1 MPRLSWKTAAKIAWR
16 EGRASSVKFFF
27 VILAVAAGVGALT
40 GVRGFAASF
49 KQLLLKEARTLM
61 AADVSVRQ
69 FLLPNA
75 EQQAKLAEFEKQ
87 GILRTWITETVTMAA
102 TERMPDPL
110 LVSVKAVDPS
120 EYPFYG
126 EVVLKPAGL
135 LAAVLTAD
143 QVAVSEDLL
152 LRLQMKLGDTIKV
165 GGIDFR
171 AAAIVE
177 KEPDRMAGSLN
188 VGPRLMMSRAGLER
202 TNLLRFGSRAAQRL
216 LFKLPPEVKGPPDA
230 VNAAKVEKIRLE
242 LKSTFP
248 EAMVIDF
255 RETHPLITR
264 GLTRS
269 TTFLSL
275 VSLIALIVGAIG
287 VAMAIHSHV
296 QQRLDSIA
304 IMKCLGANSTQV
316 MRIYLLQTLAL
327 GLLGGLLGVL
337 FGALIQ
343 AAFPLLIARYFQ
355 IAPDFRIDPSS
366 VAQGILIGLLATVL
380 FTAVPLLAVRHIR
393 PILILRRDMSETRLP
408 WRERLRRQWPALLAG
423 VLILLGMAGIAGWL
437 AEGNWRDSA
446 RLGLFFVGGLAFSL
460 LLLSGAAWLLL
471 WLLRR
476 FQQHVP
482 FWFPSALRHG
492 IANLYR
498 PGNQAGAVLVALGV
512 GVMFTLTV
520 YLVQQQMIGQ
530 LAASAPP
537 GMPNVFLI
545 DIQDS
550 QKDALVKLLKA
561 QQGVTREPEIVPAV
575 AIRLKTVNGK
585 ALDQLELKGFERR
598 FLQTRTVTWYDTKP
612 DFVEMASGNWLAGP
626 NDVLINEDAAKALK
640 AKRGTAL
647 QFDAYGR
654 TINVQVVGTFKIE
667 QVRMGSGVE
676 FIFRKDQLA
685 GLPLNYF
692 GGVRVKTSQ
701 VAALQRAS
709 YRQFP
714 TISVINV
721 ADVLDIIQEVVDQ
734 IAVVVRFIS
743 GFAIVAG
750 IIILASSIAGTRFR
764 RIREVAILKTL
775 GGTRRRIAAI
785 FSVEFLV
792 LGALAGLLGG
802 GLATGFSYLLMS
814 RFFEA
819 ELGASL
825 LPVIVAI
832 VGSALIANV
841 AGWLASSRIL
851 AQRPLRILRDE

>member
-1 MPRLSWKTAAKIAWR
+1 MTPHLSWKTAGKIAWR
-16 EGRASSVKFFF
+16 EGRASSIKFFF

-49 KQLLLKEARTLM
+49 RQLLLKEARTLM

-69 FLLPNA
+69 FILPNPA
-75 EQQAKLAEFEKQ
+75 QQATLDTLEKR
-87 GILRTWITETVTMAA
+87 GISRTWITETLTMAA
-102 TERMPDPL
+102 TDRVPDPL
-110 LVSVKAVDPS
+110 LVSVKAVDPTQ
-120 EYPFYG
+120 YPFYG
-126 EVVLKPAGL
+126 QVVLKPAGL
-135 LAAVLTAD
+135 LATALTAE

-152 LRLQMKLGDTIKV
+152 LRMQMQLGDTIKV

-171 AAAIVE
+171 VAAIVD

-216 LFKLPPEVKGPPDA
+216 LFKLPIQPDA
-230 VNAAKVEKIRLE
+230 GVNSKFVDSIRAE
-242 LKSTFP
+242 LKGAFP

-304 IMKCLGANSTQV
+304 IMKCLGAGSTQV

-327 GLLGGLLGVL
+327 GLLGGLTGIV

-343 AAFPLLIARYFQ
+343 SAFPLLIARYFQ
-355 IAPDFRIDPSS
+355 IAPDFRIDPAS
-366 VAQGILIGLLATVL
+366 VGQGLAIGLLSTVL

-393 PILILRRDMSETRLP
+393 PILILRRDMAETRLP
-408 WRERLRRQWPALLAG
+408 WRERLRRNWPALLAG
-423 VLILLGMAGIAGWL
+423 LMILLGMAGIAGWL
-437 AEGNWRDSA
+437 SEGTWRDAA
-446 RLGLFFVGGLAFSL
+446 RLGAYFVGGLSFSL
-460 LLLSGAAWLLL
+460 GVLTGAAWLLL

-476 FQQHVP
+476 VQRHIP
-482 FWFPSALRHG
+482 FWVPSALRHG
-492 IANLYR
+492 MANLYR
-498 PGNQAGAVLVALGV
+498 PGNQASAVLVALGV
-512 GVMFTLTV
+512 GVMFTLTI

-545 DIQDS
+545 DIQAS
-550 QKDALVKLLKA
+550 QKDGLVKLLKA
-561 QQGVTREPEIVPAV
+561 QPGVQQEPEIVPAV
-575 AIRLKTVNGK
+575 ALRLKSVNGK
-585 ALDQLELKGFERR
+585 NVDQLNLKGFDRR
-598 FLQTRTVTWYDTKP
+598 FLQTRTVTWYAQRP
-612 DFVEMASGNWLAGP
+612 DFVELLSGAWPAGP
-626 NDVLINEDAAKALK
+626 DEVLLNEDSAKALQ
-640 AKRGTAL
+640 AKLGSVL
-647 QFDAYGR
+647 QFDGYGR
-654 TINVQVVGTFKIE
+654 AIPVRVAGTFKIE
-667 QVRMGSGVE
+667 QVRLGASVE
-676 FIFRKDQLA
+676 FIFLPQPLA

-701 VAALQRAS
+701 VSALQRAS
-709 YRQFP
+709 YREFP
-714 TISVINV
+714 TITVINV

-743 GFAIVAG
+743 GFAILAG
-750 IIILASSIAGTRFR
+750 IIILASSVAGTRFR

-785 FSVEFLV
+785 FSVEFLI

-802 GLATGFSYLLMS
+802 LLATGFAQLLLT

-819 ELGASL
+819 DPISSVV
-825 LPVIVAI
+825 PVLVAI
-832 VGSALIANV
+832 AATAFIANI

>member
-1 MPRLSWKTAAKIAWR
+1 MNWKTAAKIAWR
-16 EGRASSVKFFF
+16 EGRASSIKFFF

-40 GVRGFAASF
+40 GVRGFAAAF
-49 KQLLLKEARTLM
+49 RQLLLKEARTLM
-61 AADVSVRQ
+61 AADISVRQ
-69 FLLPNA
+69 FVLPNE

-87 GILRTWITETVTMAA
+87 GITRTWITETVTMAA
-102 TERMPDPL
+102 TARVPDPL

-120 EYPFYG
+120 GYPFYG
-126 EVVLKPAGL
+126 QVLLKPPGP
-135 LAAVLTAD
+135 LAAVLTPD

-152 LRLQMKLGDTIKV
+152 LRLQMQIGDTIKV

-171 AAAIVE
+171 VAAIVD

-188 VGPRLMMSRAGLER
+188 VGPRLMMSRQGLDR

-216 LFKLPPEVKGPPDA
+216 LFKLPPPVQGPA
-230 VNAAKVEKIRLE
+230 VNAATVERVRTE
-242 LKSTFP
+242 LKSAFP

-304 IMKCLGANSTQV
+304 IMKCLGANSTHV

-327 GLLGGLLGVL
+327 GLLGGLVGVC
-337 FGALIQ
+337 FGAAIQ
-343 AAFPLLIARYFQ
+343 SAFPLLIARYFQ

-393 PILILRRDMSETRLP
+393 PILILRRDMGETRLP

-423 VLILLGMAGIAGWL
+423 LLILLGMAGIAGWL
-437 AEGNWRDSA
+437 SEGSWRDAA

-460 LLLSGAAWLLL
+460 ALLSGAAWLLL

-482 FWFPSALRHG
+482 YWFPSAVRHG

-498 PGNQAGAVLVALGV
+498 PGNQASAVLVALGV

-545 DIQDS
+545 DIQES
-550 QKDALVKLLKA
+550 QKDALVRLLKS
-561 QQGVTREPEIVPAV
+561 QPGVQKEPEIVPAV
-575 AIRLKTVNGK
+575 SIRLKSVNG
-585 ALDQLELKGFERR
+585 APLDSLNLKGFDRR
-598 FLQTRTVTWYDTKP
+598 FLQTRTVTWYDSRP
-612 DFVEMASGNWLAGP
+612 DFVEMASGAWLGGP
-626 NDVLINEDAAKALK
+626 NDVLLNEDAAKALK
-640 AKRGTAL
+640 AKPGTAL

-654 TINVQVVGTFKIE
+654 PINVRVVGTFKIE
-667 QVRMGSGVE
+667 QVRLGSGVE
-676 FIFRKDQLA
+676 FIFPRAQLA

-714 TISVINV
+714 TVSVINV

-743 GFAIVAG
+743 GFAILAG
-750 IIILASSIAGTRFR
+750 IIILASSVAGTRFR
-764 RIREVAILKTL
+764 RVREVAILKTL

-785 FSVEFLV
+785 FSIEFLV

-802 GLATGFSYLLMS
+802 LLASGFTQVLMS

-819 ELGASL
+819 DPIASA
-825 LPVIVAI
+825 LPVFVAI
-832 VGSALIANV
+832 AGSALIANL

>member
-1 MPRLSWKTAAKIAWR
+1 MKPHLSWKTAAKIAWR

-49 KQLLLKEARTLM
+49 RQLLLKEARTLM

-69 FLLPNA
+69 FVLPNA
-75 EQQAKLAEFEKQ
+75 DQQTYLQALEKR
-87 GILRTWITETVTMAA
+87 GIRRTWITETVTMAA

-110 LVSVKAVDPS
+110 LVSVKAVNPA

-126 EVVLKPAGL
+126 HVILKPAAR
-135 LAAVLTAD
+135 LADVLTAD
-143 QVAVSEDLL
+143 TVAVSEDLL
-152 LRLQMKLGDTIKV
+152 LRMQMQVGDTIKV

-171 AAAIVE
+171 VAAIVD

-188 VGPRLMMSRAGLER
+188 VGPRLMLSRAGLER
-202 TNLLRFGSRAAQRL
+202 TNLLRFGSRASQRL
-216 LFKLPPEVKGPPDA
+216 LFKLPLPTNGTA
-230 VNAAKVEKIRLE
+230 VNSAYVESVRKD
-242 LKSTFP
+242 LKDNFP

-304 IMKCLGANSTQV
+304 IMKCLGAGSAQV

-327 GLLGGLLGVL
+327 GLLGGLVGAV

-355 IAPDFRIDPSS
+355 IAPDFRIDPGS
-366 VAQGILIGLLATVL
+366 VGQGILIGLLATIL

-423 VLILLGMAGIAGWL
+423 LLILLGMAGIAGWL
-437 AEGNWRDSA
+437 GEGNLRESA
-446 RLGLFFVGGLAFSL
+446 RLGGFFVGGLSFSIGVL
-460 LLLSGAAWLLL
+460 TGAAWLLL

-476 FQQHVP
+476 IQRSMPAWV
-482 FWFPSALRHG
+482 PSAARHG

-498 PGNQAGAVLVALGV
+498 PGNQASAVLVALGV

-520 YLVQQQMIGQ
+520 FLVQQQMIGQ

-545 DIQDS
+545 DIQES
-550 QKDALVKLLKA
+550 QRDGLVKLLKS
-561 QQGVTREPEIVPAV
+561 QKGVTKEPEIVPAV
-575 AIRLKTVNGK
+575 AVRLKTVNGT
-585 ALDQLELKGFERR
+585 AVDQLGLKGFDRR
-598 FLQTRTVTWYDTKP
+598 FLQTRTVTWYDTRP
-612 DFVEMASGNWLAGP
+612 DFVEMVKGTWFNNPDDILLS
-626 NDVLINEDAAKALK
+626 EDASKALN
-640 AKRGTAL
+640 APTGTQL

-654 TINVQVVGTFKIE
+654 AIAARVAGIYKIE

-676 FIFRKDQLA
+676 FIFRHQQLS

-701 VAALQRAS
+701 VSALQRAS

-743 GFAIVAG
+743 GFAILAG
-750 IIILASSIAGTRFR
+750 IIILASSVAGTRFR
-764 RIREVAILKTL
+764 RVREVAILKTL

-802 GLATGFSYLLMS
+802 LLASGFTQLLMS

-819 ELGASL
+819 EPTASIV
-825 LPVIVAI
+825 PVLAAI
-832 VGSALIANV
+832 AATAFIANI

>member
-1 MPRLSWKTAAKIAWR
+1 MTPHLSWKTAGKIAWR

-49 KQLLLKEARTLM
+49 RQLLLKEARTLM

-69 FLLPNA
+69 FILPNT
-75 EQQAKLAEFEKQ
+75 EQQAVLANLTGR
-87 GILRTWITETVTMAA
+87 GIARTWITETLTMAA
-102 TERMPDPL
+102 TERAPDPL
-110 LVSVKAVDPS
+110 LVSVKAVEPT

-126 EVVLKPAGL
+126 QVVLKPAGP
-135 LAAVLTAD
+135 LAAALTAD

-152 LRLQMKLGDTIKV
+152 LRMQMQVGDTIKV

-171 AAAIVE
+171 VAAIVD

-188 VGPRLMMSRAGLER
+188 VGPRLMMSRAGLDR
-202 TNLLRFGSRAAQRL
+202 TNLLRFGSRASQRL
-216 LFKLPPEVKGPPDA
+216 LFKLPRSPQGTVDSKY
-230 VNAAKVEKIRLE
+230 VESIRTE
-242 LKSTFP
+242 LKATFP

-304 IMKCLGANSTQV
+304 IMKCLGAGSTQV
-316 MRIYLLQTLAL
+316 MRIYLIQTLAL
-327 GLLGGLLGVL
+327 GLLGGLAGVAL
-337 FGALIQ
+337 GALIQ
-343 AAFPLLIARYFQ
+343 SAFPLLIARYFQ
-355 IAPDFRIDPSS
+355 IAPDFRIDPGS
-366 VAQGILIGLLATVL
+366 VAQGMLIGLLSTLL

-408 WRERLRRQWPALLAG
+408 WRERLRRQWPALVAG
-423 VLILLGMAGIAGWL
+423 LMILLGMAGIAGWL
-437 AEGNWRDSA
+437 SEGNLRDSA
-446 RLGLFFVGGLAFSL
+446 RLGAFFVGGLAISIGVLTGAASL
-460 LLLSGAAWLLL
+460 LLWA
-471 WLLRR
+471 LRR
-476 FQQHVP
+476 VQRYIP

-492 IANLYR
+492 MANLYR
-498 PGNQAGAVLVALGV
+498 PGNQASAVLVALGV

-545 DIQDS
+545 DIQET
-550 QKDALVKLLKA
+550 QKDGLVKLLKSQA
-561 QQGVTREPEIVPAV
+561 GVLKEPEIVPAV
-575 AIRLKTVNGK
+575 AVRLKSVNGTNV
-585 ALDQLELKGFERR
+585 DQLNLKGFDRR
-598 FLQTRTVTWYDTKP
+598 FLQTRTVTWYETRP
-612 DFVEMASGNWLAGP
+612 DFVEMISGGWLAGP
-626 NDVLINEDAAKALK
+626 NDVLLNEDAAKALK
-640 AKRGTAL
+640 ASPGTAL
-647 QFDAYGR
+647 QFEAYGR
-654 TINVQVVGTFKIE
+654 PMQARVAGTFKIE

-676 FIFRKDQLA
+676 FIFPRQQLA

-701 VAALQRAS
+701 VSALQRAS

-743 GFAIVAG
+743 GFAILAG
-750 IIILASSIAGTRFR
+750 IIILASSVAGTRFR

-802 GLATGFSYLLMS
+802 LLASGFAQVLLV

-819 ELGASL
+819 DPMPRVGPIL
-825 LPVIVAI
+825 VA
-832 VGSALIANV
+832 VAATAFIANI

>member
-1 MPRLSWKTAAKIAWR
+1 MTPHLSWKTAAKIAWR

-49 KQLLLKEARTLM
+49 RQLLLKEARTLM

-69 FLLPNA
+69 FLLPNP
-75 EQQAKLAEFEKQ
+75 EQQALLADFAKR
-87 GILRTWITETVTMAA
+87 GIQQTWITETVTMAA
-102 TERMPDPL
+102 TERVPDPL
-110 LVSVKAVDPS
+110 LVSIKAVNPA

-126 EVVLKPAGL
+126 HVLLKPAVA
-135 LAAVLTAD
+135 LAAAITAD

-152 LRLQMKLGDTIKV
+152 LRLQMQLGDTIKV

-171 AAAIVE
+171 VAAIVD

-202 TNLLRFGSRAAQRL
+202 TNLMRFGSRAAQRL
-216 LFKLPPEVKGPPDA
+216 LFKLPLTPDA
-230 VNAAKVEKIRLE
+230 AVNSKTVDALRKE
-242 LKSTFP
+242 LKDAFP

-275 VSLIALIVGAIG
+275 ISLIALIVGAIG

-304 IMKCLGANSTQV
+304 IMKCLGAGSTQV

-327 GLLGGLLGVL
+327 GLLGGSVGVF

-343 AAFPLLIARYFQ
+343 SAFPILIARYFQ
-355 IAPDFRIDPSS
+355 IAPDFRIDPAS
-366 VAQGILIGLLATVL
+366 VAQGILIGLLSTLL

-393 PILILRRDMSETRLP
+393 PILILRRDMAETRLP
-408 WRERLRRQWPALLAG
+408 WRERVRRQWPGLLAG
-423 VLILLGMAGIAGWL
+423 LLILLGMAGIAAWL
-437 AEGNWRDSA
+437 AEGTWQEAA
-446 RLGLFFVGGLAFSL
+446 RLGAYFVGGLTLSL
-460 LLLSGAAWLLL
+460 GVLTGSAWLLL

-476 FQQHVP
+476 LQRHLPAAV
-482 FWFPSALRHG
+482 PSAIRHG
-492 IANLYR
+492 TANLYR
-498 PGNQAGAVLVALGV
+498 PGNQASAVLVALGV
-512 GVMFTLTV
+512 GVMFTLTI

-545 DIQDS
+545 DIQET
-550 QKDALVKLLKA
+550 QKDALVKLLKS
-561 QQGVTREPEIVPAV
+561 QPGVQKEPEIVPSV
-575 AIRLKTVNGK
+575 SMRLKTVNGV
-585 ALDQLELKGFERR
+585 ALDPLTLKGFERR
-598 FLQTRTVTWYDTKP
+598 FLQTRTVTWYDTRP
-612 DFVEMASGNWLAGP
+612 SFVEMVRGSWLAAP
-626 NDVLINEDAAKALK
+626 TDVMLNEDAAKTLK
-640 AKRGTAL
+640 AVPGSML

-654 TINVQVVGTFKIE
+654 AITARVSGVFKIE

-676 FIFRKDQLA
+676 FIFPHQPLA
-685 GLPLNYF
+685 GLPLSYF
-692 GGVRVKTSQ
+692 GGVRVRTSQ

-743 GFAIVAG
+743 GFAILAG
-750 IIILASSIAGTRFR
+750 IIILASSVAGTRFR

-785 FSVEFLV
+785 FSVEFLI
-792 LGALAGLLGG
+792 LGGLAGLLGG
-802 GLATGFSYLLMS
+802 LLATGFAHLLMS

-819 ELGASL
+819 DLGPSVVPVL
-825 LPVIVAI
+825 LAI
-832 VGSALIANV
+832 AATAFIANI

>member
-1 MPRLSWKTAAKIAWR
+1 MTPHLSWKTAAKIAWR

-49 KQLLLKEARTLM
+49 RQLLLKEARTLM

-69 FLLPNA
+69 FILPNP
-75 EQQAKLAEFEKQ
+75 EQQAMLAGLEKRGLQ
-87 GILRTWITETVTMAA
+87 RTWITETVTMAA
-102 TERMPDPL
+102 TERVPDPL
-110 LVSVKAVDPS
+110 LVSVKAVNPA

-126 EVVLKPAGL
+126 HVILKPAGP
-135 LAAVLTAD
+135 LAEAITAD
-143 QVAVSEDLL
+143 RVAVSEDLL
-152 LRLQMKLGDTIKV
+152 LRLQMQLGDTIKV

-171 AAAIVE
+171 VAAIVD

-188 VGPRLMMSRAGLER
+188 VGPRLLMSRAGLER
-202 TNLLRFGSRAAQRL
+202 TNLMRFGSRAAQRL
-216 LFKLPPEVKGPPDA
+216 LFKLPLTPDA
-230 VNAAKVEKIRLE
+230 AVNSKAVDTIRKE
-242 LKSTFP
+242 LKDAFP

-275 VSLIALIVGAIG
+275 ISLIALIVGAIG

-304 IMKCLGANSTQV
+304 IMKCLGAGSTQV

-327 GLLGGLLGVL
+327 GLLGGLAGVV

-343 AAFPLLIARYFQ
+343 SAFPILIARYFQ
-355 IAPDFRIDPSS
+355 IAPDFRIDPAS
-366 VAQGILIGLLATVL
+366 VAQGILIGLLSTVL

-393 PILILRRDMSETRLP
+393 PILILRRDMAEIRLP
-408 WRERLRRQWPALLAG
+408 WRQRLRRQWPGLLAG
-423 VLILLGMAGIAGWL
+423 LLILLGMAGIAGWL
-437 AEGNWRDSA
+437 AEGTWREAA
-446 RLGLFFVGGLAFSL
+446 RLGVFFAGGLTVSL
-460 LLLSGAAWLLL
+460 GVLTGSAWLLL

-476 FQQHVP
+476 IQRHLPV
-482 FWFPSALRHG
+482 WVPSALRHG
-492 IANLYR
+492 TANLYR
-498 PGNQAGAVLVALGV
+498 PGNQASAVLVALGV
-512 GVMFTLTV
+512 GVMFTLTI
-520 YLVQQQMIGQ
+520 YLVQRQMIGQ

-545 DIQDS
+545 DIQET
-550 QKDALVKLLKA
+550 QKDALLKLLKS
-561 QQGVTREPEIVPAV
+561 QPGVQKEPEIVPAV
-575 AIRLKTVNGK
+575 SLRLKTVNG
-585 ALDQLELKGFERR
+585 ATLDRLNLKGFDRR
-598 FLQTRTVTWYDTKP
+598 FLQTRTVTWYDTRP
-612 DFVEMASGNWLAGP
+612 GFVEMVSGAWLAAP
-626 NDVLINEDAAKALK
+626 TDVLLNEDAAKALK
-640 AKRGTAL
+640 AVPGSTL

-654 TINVQVVGTFKIE
+654 AIDVRVSGVFKIE
-667 QVRMGSGVE
+667 QVRLGSGVE
-676 FIFRKDQLA
+676 FIFPRQQLA

-714 TISVINV
+714 TVSVINV

-743 GFAIVAG
+743 GFAILAG
-750 IIILASSIAGTRFR
+750 IVILASSVAGTRFR

-785 FSVEFLV
+785 FSVEFLI
-792 LGALAGLLGG
+792 LGGLAGLLGG
-802 GLATGFSYLLMS
+802 LLATGFAHLLMS

-819 ELGASL
+819 DLAPSVAPVL
-825 LPVIVAI
+825 LAI
-832 VGSALIANV
+832 AATAFIANI

>member
-612 DFVEMASGNWLAGP
+612 DFVEMVSGNWLAGP

>member
-1 MPRLSWKTAAKIAWR
+1 MTPHLSWKTAAKIAWR

-49 KQLLLKEARTLM
+49 RQLLLKEARTLM

-75 EQQAKLAEFEKQ
+75 EQQKALEAFDQ
-87 GILRTWITETVTMAA
+87 RGIRRTWITETVTMAA

-110 LVSVKAVDPS
+110 LVSVKAVNPA

-126 EVVLKPAGL
+126 HVLLKPAGQL
-135 LAAVLTAD
+135 SAVLTPET
-143 QVAVSEDLL
+143 VVVSEDLL
-152 LRLQMKLGDTIKV
+152 LRMQMRVGDTIKV

-171 AAAIVE
+171 VAAIVD

-188 VGPRLMMSRAGLER
+188 VGPRLMLSREGLDR

-216 LFKLPPEVKGPPDA
+216 LFKLPVRPGAKA
-230 VNAAKVEKIRLE
+230 VDSAYVEAVRKE
-242 LKSTFP
+242 LKDAFP

-304 IMKCLGANSTQV
+304 IMKCLGAGSAQV

-327 GLLGGLLGVL
+327 GLLGGLVGAV

-343 AAFPLLIARYFQ
+343 SAFPLLIARYFQ
-355 IAPDFRIDPSS
+355 IAPDFRIDPAS

-408 WRERLRRQWPALLAG
+408 WRERLRRQWPALVAG
-423 VLILLGMAGIAGWL
+423 LLIVLGMAGIAGWL
-437 AEGNWRDSA
+437 GEGNLRESA
-446 RLGLFFVGGLAFSL
+446 RLGGFFVGALAFSL
-460 LLLSGAAWLLL
+460 GLLSGAAWLLL

-476 FQQHVP
+476 MQRSMPAWV
-482 FWFPSALRHG
+482 PSAARHG

-498 PGNQAGAVLVALGV
+498 PGNQASAVLVALGV

-545 DIQDS
+545 DIQES
-550 QKDALVKLLKA
+550 QKDALVALLKA
-561 QQGVTREPEIVPAV
+561 QPGVQKEPEIVPAV
-575 AIRLKTVNGK
+575 ALKLKLVNGT
-585 ALDQLELKGFERR
+585 AVERLDLKGFDRR
-598 FLQTRTVTWYDTKP
+598 FLQTRTVTWYDRRP
-612 DFVEMASGNWLAGP
+612 DFVEMIRGQWLSGKD
-626 NDVLINEDAAKALK
+626 DVLLSDDAAKGLK
-640 AKRGTAL
+640 AKPGDTL

-654 TINVQVVGTFKIE
+654 AIAARVAGVYKIE

-676 FIFRKDQLA
+676 FIFNHQQLA

-701 VAALQRAS
+701 VSKLQRAS

-743 GFAIVAG
+743 GFAILAG
-750 IIILASSIAGTRFR
+750 IIILASSVAGTRFR

-792 LGALAGLLGG
+792 LGGLAGLLGAL
-802 GLATGFSYLLMS
+802 LATGFTYILMS

-819 ELGASL
+819 EVTSALAPVLVAVAST
-825 LPVIVAI
+825 
-832 VGSALIANV
+832 ALIANI

>member
-1 MPRLSWKTAAKIAWR
+1 MTTQLSWRTAGKIAWR
-16 EGRASSVKFFF
+16 EGRASSIKFFF

-49 KQLLLKEARTLM
+49 RQLLLKEARTLM

-69 FLLPNA
+69 FILPNA
-75 EQQAKLAEFEKQ
+75 AQQGTLDGIEKR
-87 GILRTWITETVTMAA
+87 GIARTWITETITMAA

-110 LVSVKAVDPS
+110 LVSVKAVDPTQ
-120 EYPFYG
+120 YPFYG
-126 EVVLKPAGL
+126 EVVLKPAGR
-135 LAAVLTAD
+135 LASALTAE

-152 LRLQMKLGDTIKV
+152 LRMQMQIGDSIKV

-171 AAAIVE
+171 VAAVVD

-202 TNLLRFGSRAAQRL
+202 TNLVRFGSRAAQRL
-216 LFKLPPEVKGPPDA
+216 LFKLPVQPNAEVNSKFVDA
-230 VNAAKVEKIRLE
+230 VRTE
-242 LKSTFP
+242 LKGAFP

-304 IMKCLGANSTQV
+304 IMKCLGAGSTQV

-327 GLLGGLLGVL
+327 GMLGGLTGIV
-337 FGALIQ
+337 FGAMIQ
-343 AAFPLLIARYFQ
+343 GAFPLLIARYFQ
-355 IAPDFRIDPSS
+355 IAPDFRIDPAS
-366 VAQGILIGLLATVL
+366 VGQGLAIGLLSTVL

-393 PILILRRDMSETRLP
+393 PILILRRDMAETRLA
-408 WRERLRRQWPALLAG
+408 WRERLRRNWPALAAG
-423 VLILLGMAGIAGWL
+423 LMILLGMAGIAGWL
-437 AEGNWRDSA
+437 SEGTWRDAA
-446 RLGLFFVGGLAFSL
+446 RLGAYFVGGLSL
-460 LLLSGAAWLLL
+460 SLGVLTGAAWLLL

-476 FQQHVP
+476 VQRHIPYWV
-482 FWFPSALRHG
+482 PSALRHG
-492 IANLYR
+492 MANLYR
-498 PGNQAGAVLVALGV
+498 PGNQASAVLVALGV
-512 GVMFTLTV
+512 GVMFTLTI

-545 DIQDS
+545 DIQDA
-550 QKDALVKLLKA
+550 QKDGLVKLLKA
-561 QQGVTREPEIVPAV
+561 QPGVQKEPEIVPAV
-575 AIRLKTVNGK
+575 ALRLKSVDGTNVDRMN
-585 ALDQLELKGFERR
+585 LIGFERR
-598 FLQTRTVTWYDTKP
+598 FLQTRTVTWYAERP
-612 DFVEMASGNWLAGP
+612 GFVEILTGTWPKAP
-626 NDVLINEDAAKALK
+626 DEVLLNEDAAKAL
-640 AKRGTAL
+640 RVRLGTVL
-647 QFDAYGR
+647 QFDGYGR
-654 TINVQVVGTFKIE
+654 AIPVRVAGTFKIE
-667 QVRMGSGVE
+667 QVRMGANVE
-676 FIFRKDQLA
+676 FIFLPQPLA

-692 GGVRVKTSQ
+692 GGVRVSTNQ
-701 VAALQRAS
+701 VSALQRAS
-709 YRQFP
+709 YREFP
-714 TISVINV
+714 TITVINV

-743 GFAIVAG
+743 GFAILAG
-750 IIILASSIAGTRFR
+750 VIILASSVAGTRFR
-764 RIREVAILKTL
+764 RVREVAILKTL

-785 FSVEFLV
+785 FSVEFFV

-802 GLATGFSYLLMS
+802 LLATGFAHLLLT

-819 ELGASL
+819 DPISSVV
-825 LPVIVAI
+825 PVLVAI
-832 VGSALIANV
+832 FATAFIANI

>member
-216 LFKLPPEVKGPPDA
+216 LFKLPPEVKGPPNA